1 MIISKDN
8 SKFKL
13 WMKLKQKKYRD
24 ESNLYLV
31 YGPKL
36 VNLAIKHQVVDE
48 IITTNETIQGTLID
62 PKLMKELS
70 QTETTFDVMA
80 VCRKMVFQ
88 TTSNRVLMLDD
99 VQNPDNVGALI
110 RSAVAFGFNHI
121 ILSLKSADLY
131 NDKTIRASQGAFFD
145 AYIERKDLVSSIL
158 EFKDKGYQVFGADA
172 HESANRPNGDQP
184 LVLVLGNEGN
194 GLTHDV
200 KKVLDGL
207 VNIATKDVESLNV
220 VVAGSILM
228 YTWGNV

>member
-80 VCRKMVFQ
+80 VCRKMAFQ

-131 NDKTIRASQGAFFD
+131 
-145 AYIERKDLVSSIL
+145 
-158 EFKDKGYQVFGADA
+158 
-172 HESANRPNGDQP
+172 
-184 LVLVLGNEGN
+184 
-194 GLTHDV
+194 
-200 KKVLDGL
+200 
-207 VNIATKDVESLNV
+207 
-220 VVAGSILM
+220 
-228 YTWGNV
+228 